1 MSNGI
6 LGIHHVTA
14 IAGSPQR
21 NIDFYS
27 GLLGLRLVKVT
38 VNFDDPSAYHLYYG
52 DESGQPGTIL
62 TFFTW
67 PSAPQGKLGTGQL
80 TVTSFAIPLHGIQF
94 WTELFKSRGVE
105 YSGPKDRFGEEKVLS
120 FSDPDGLQ
128 LELVATDTIRNAK
141 AWKHGPIPEEYAIR
155 DFLGVTLSEQSHA
168 GTEELLAQL
177 GFHQKLQH
185 KNSYRFA
192 IGGNGVGGVVD
203 VLHLPTTQRG
213 QIAVGTVHHVAWRTP
228 DDEEQK
234 NWRTKL
240 LEAGLKVTPIIDRKY
255 FHSIYFREPGG
266 VLFEIATDPP
276 GFAVDETPEQLGSEL
291 KLPPWLES
299 SRKEIAQALPPI
311 QLPRR

>member
-1 MSNGI
+1 VSNGVP
-6 LGIHHVTA
+6 GIHHVTA

-21 NIDFYS
+21 NINFYS

-52 DESGQPGTIL
+52 DESGHPGTIL

-67 PSAPQGKLGTGQL
+67 PTAPHGILGTGQL
-80 TVTSFAIPLHGIQF
+80 TVTSFAIPLNGIQF
-94 WTELFKSRGVE
+94 WTELFKSRRVE
-105 YSGPKDRFGEEKVLS
+105 YSGPEDRFEEEKVIS

-128 LELVATDTIRNAK
+128 LELVATDRIKNAK
-141 AWKHGPIPEEYAIR
+141 AWKRGPIPEEYAIQG
-155 DFLGVTLSEQSHA
+155 FLGVTLSEQSHA
-168 GTEELLAQL
+168 GTGELLAQL
-177 GFHQKLQH
+177 GFHQELH
-185 KNSYRFA
+185 HENRYRFE
-192 IGGNGVGGVVD
+192 IGGNGAGGVVD

-213 QIAVGTVHHVAWRTP
+213 QVAVGTVHHVAWRTP

-234 NWRTKL
+234 NWRINL
-240 LEAGLKVTPIIDRKY
+240 LEAGLKVTPIMDRRY

-276 GFAVDETPEQLGSEL
+276 GFAVDESPERLGSEL

-311 QLPRR
+311 QLPRQ